1 MEAKAV
7 DPGIG
12 LRTACLLAAG
22 AVVSFE
28 LAYESRW
35 LTFLIAVYLCC
46 VFELTRVRSSRQ
58 AYYFG
63 LAIGVIIA
71 ATQMHCFWTL
81 FGAGSIALWYVLGFW
96 IGLFVV
102 LVRLCRARFGAVAA
116 ALLAPFLWTGLE
128 YFRSEL
134 YYLKFS
140 WLNAGYVFAHATN
153 PIPIHWVGVYGIGF
167 ILMAAFG
174 LIGLLSPTPKKIAA
188 GVTILAF
195 LAVPKLSPLPAKSRP
210 PTSAGVAVA
219 GVQLEFADEV
229 EVRAYLE
236 QLIEKQPEAQ
246 LLVLCEYTFN
256 GPVPDKVKAWC
267 KQHERYLIVGG
278 KDPAPNGNFNDTAF
292 VVGPT
297 GEIVFKQGKSVPVQF
312 LKDGLPAKEQK
323 LWESPWGPIGICICY
338 DLSYSRVT
346 DPLIRMGARAI
357 IVPTM
362 DVEDWGRRQHELHA
376 RVAPI
381 RAAEYGVPIFRVAS
395 SGISQLVDADGREQ
409 ATAPMPGQGA
419 IIAGR
424 LELGER
430 GRVPMDRGVAI
441 LSVVVAGGLSFWFVV
456 ELLRNKWRK
465 RRMNAAS

>member
-1 MEAKAV
+1 M
-7 DPGIG
+7 
-12 LRTACLLAAG
+12 
-22 AVVSFE
+22 S
-28 LAYESRW
+28 
-35 LTFLIAVYLCC
+35 
-46 VFELTRVRSSRQ
+46 RVRTGRQ

-63 LAIGVIIA
+63 LAIGFTIA

-96 IGLFVV
+96 IGLFLV
-102 LVRLCRARFGAVAA
+102 LVRLCRARFGGAAA

-140 WLNAGYVFAHATN
+140 WLNAGYVLAHATN
-153 PIPIHWVGVYGIGF
+153 PMPIHWLGMYGIGF
-167 ILMAAFG
+167 VLMLACSV
-174 LIGLLSPTPKKIAA
+174 ISLLEDPKKIAA
-188 GVTILAF
+188 GATILAMF
-195 LAVPKLSPLPAKSRP
+195 AIFTGSGVRVSSKP
-210 PTSAGVAVA
+210 PNTAGLAVA
-219 GVQLEFADEV
+219 GVQLEFADEL
-229 EVRAYLE
+229 EVRAWLDR
-236 QLIEKQPEAQ
+236 LIEKQPEAQ

-256 GPVPDKVKAWC
+256 GQVPDKVMAWC
-267 KQHERYLIVGG
+267 KQHQRYLVVGG

-323 LWESPWGPIGICICY
+323 LWESPWGPLGICICY

-346 DPLIRMGARAI
+346 DPLIRMGAKAI

-362 DVEDWGRRQHELHA
+362 DVETWGRRQHELHA

-424 LELGER
+424 LELAKR
-430 GRVPMDRGVAI
+430 GRVPMDRGVAMV
-441 LSVVVAGGLSFWFVV
+441 SVVIAGGVSAWFVV
-456 ELLRNKWRK
+456 GLLRNKWRK
-465 RRMNAAS
+465 QRMNAAS